1 MAPGIIGA
9 QDTLTK
15 REIRIQEANFLLAVR
30 PWSIE
35 IPLWIP
41 GFAGDFAYGDISIEG
56 EDGVNPEFPQ
66 RTSTWWGNW

>member
-15 REIRIQEANFLLAVR
+15 REIRIQEANFLLSDR

-35 IPLWIP
+35 VPLWIP
-41 GFAGDFAYGDISIEG
+41 GFAGNFAYGDISMG
-56 EDGVNPEFPQ
+56 G
-66 RTSTWWGNW
+66 RTVPTAF